1 MAVDDPE
8 FDRHRETWLGFARL
22 MRWTL
27 ALVIIVLV
35 GLAAFVA

>member
-1 MAVDDPE
+1 MAVDLE
-8 FDRHRETWLGFARL
+8 EDRHRDTWLGFAKL

-27 ALVIIVLV
+27 ALVIVVLV

>member
-1 MAVDDPE
+1 MAVDLE
-8 FDRHRETWLGFARL
+8 LDRHRDTWIGFAKL

-27 ALVIIVLV
+27 ALIIIVLV

>member
-1 MAVDDPE
+1 MAVDLDLE
-8 FDRHRETWLGFARL
+8 QHRGTWLGFARL

-27 ALVIIVLV
+27 ALVIIVLI